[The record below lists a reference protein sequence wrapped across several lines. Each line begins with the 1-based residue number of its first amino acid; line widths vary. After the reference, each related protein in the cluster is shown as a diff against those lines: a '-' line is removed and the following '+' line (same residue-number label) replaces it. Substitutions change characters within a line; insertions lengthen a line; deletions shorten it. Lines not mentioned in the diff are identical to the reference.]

1 MRTEHDDEKDPAL
14 TEEIRAILHPRA
26 RLTMW
31 LTVTLALG
39 LGAAA
44 WLASRTLLAALW
56 R

>member
-1 MRTEHDDEKDPAL
+1 MGTGHDDEKDPAL

-26 RLTMW
+26 RTMMW
-31 LTVTLALG
+31 LTLTLTLG

-44 WLASRTLLAALW
+44 WLASRTVLAVLW